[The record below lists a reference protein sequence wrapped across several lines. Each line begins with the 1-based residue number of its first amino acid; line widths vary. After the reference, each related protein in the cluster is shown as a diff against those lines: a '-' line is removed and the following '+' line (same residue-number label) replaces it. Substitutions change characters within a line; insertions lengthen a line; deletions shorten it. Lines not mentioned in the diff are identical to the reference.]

1 MAGYV
6 IHIAVAQEF
15 LRKNKENYN
24 EEFIRGSILPDLTN
38 DKSKTHYGK
47 SPAYTNLKNF
57 LLENELSNNLNRG
70 KFIHLIT
77 DYLFY
82 NYSLENLSK

>member
-24 EEFIRGSILPDLTN
+24 EDFIRGSILPDLTN
-38 DKSKTHYGK
+38 DK
-47 SPAYTNLKNF
+47 
-57 LLENELSNNLNRG
+57 R
-70 KFIHLIT
+70 I
-77 DYLFY
+77 
-82 NYSLENLSK
+82 